1 MIARKCFA
9 GDSIGEHSQVL
20 HQFAYTN
27 AKGISHEF
35 QRPQG
40 HALFPTFESI
50 EVGAIQPGQLRKLLL
65 RNLPGFANFLDSLRN
80 YTLGIV
86 LQPIRLWRMLR

>member
-1 MIARKCFA
+1 
-9 GDSIGEHSQVL
+9 
-20 HQFAYTN
+20 
-27 AKGISHEF
+27 
-35 QRPQG
+35 
-40 HALFPTFESI
+40 
-50 EVGAIQPGQLRKLLL
+50 L